1 MSIQPIENIPV
12 SVDYTNRDYFA
23 IRDVLIQRIQA
34 RIPEWTASDPADFG
48 VALVEAFAYMGDI
61 IAYYIDRAA
70 NESFI
75 ETAVQRSTLLQIANT
90 YGYTPSGYRQ
100 ASVTLKFTN
109 SSDEEITIPANTV
122 VSGELTISDVVQP
135 IYFTTAAECFVDANS
150 NNTVIAFEG
159 RPVSIVVDGA
169 NTFGEL
175 VGTSTGLPNMTFEL
189 SETPVADGTVEV
201 YVQSGSTYTKWTE
214 VANLIDFGPTDLVYS
229 TRLDANDVVFVTF
242 GDSVSGVIPTL
253 YSEIRVK
260 YTVGGGVLGNVPINT
275 MTTLFNLPS
284 LSEEQVTAIQAA
296 VAVTNEEPA
305 IGGSDAETDAQ
316 IRISAPD
323 TLRALNR
330 AVSLEDFER
339 LALSVRG
346 VGKANAV
353 ASVWTSVTL
362 YIAPSRNEGDIDPS
376 PGLDDTSLPTP
387 EFERIQSETETFLEN
402 KVLIGTTVTVSPP
415 TYVDLVLEVDYTKFS
430 QYSTTEVE
438 DEIKRAIFTGFG
450 YTRMNF
456 EDTITPQY
464 VEYVLL
470 QVPGVKTAQVTVLDL
485 ASEVTPALTTVTG
498 GPGEIFRFV
507 ESEITL
513 TDTEV

>member
-1 MSIQPIENIPV
+1 MSVQPIENIPV
-12 SVDYTNRDYFA
+12 SVDYTSRDYFA
-23 IRDVLIQRIQA
+23 IRDVLIQRIQS

-70 NESFI
+70 NESFV
-75 ETAVQRSTLLQIANT
+75 ETAVQRSTLLRIANT
-90 YGYTPSGYRQ
+90 YGYNPSGYRQ
-100 ASVTLKFTN
+100 ASVVLKFTN

-135 IYFTTAAECFVDANS
+135 IYFTTSAECFIDANS
-150 NNTVIAFEG
+150 NNTVLAFEG
-159 RPVSIVVDGA
+159 RPVSLVVDGS
-169 NTFGEL
+169 NQFGEL
-175 VGTSTGLPNMTFEL
+175 VGTSTGLPNMSFEL
-189 SETPVADGTVEV
+189 SESPVADGTVEV
-201 YVQSGSTYTKWTE
+201 YVQSGMTYTKWTE
-214 VANLIDFGPTDLVYS
+214 VANLIDYGSTDLVYS
-229 TRLDANDVVFVTF
+229 TALDENDIVSITF

-253 YSEIRVK
+253 YSEIRVN
-260 YTVGGGVLGNVPINT
+260 YVVGGGVLGNVPVNT
-275 MTTLFNLPS
+275 MTTLFSLPG

-296 VAVTNEEPA
+296 ITVTNESPA
-305 IGGSDAETDAQ
+305 IGGSDAETNAQ
-316 IRISAPD
+316 IRVSAPE

-330 AVSLEDFER
+330 AVTLEDFER

-346 VGKANAV
+346 VGKANAI

-362 YIAPSRNEGDIDPS
+362 YIAPSRNEGDLDPA
-376 PGLDDTSLPTP
+376 PGLDDSALPTP
-387 EFERIQSETETFLEN
+387 EFERIQNETEDFLEN
-402 KVLIGTTVTVSPP
+402 KLLIGTTLTVSPP
-415 TYVDLVLEVDYTKFS
+415 TYVDLILEVDYTKYP
-430 QYSTTEVE
+430 QYTTVEVE

-456 EDTITPQY
+456 GDIITPQY
-464 VEYVLL
+464 VEYILL

-485 ASEVTPALTTVTG
+485 ASEITPALTTVEG

-513 TDTEV
+513 TDVEV